1 MLFMFTLQCEMAYK
15 KDPKFLNQI
24 QYCEQA
30 SVPMV
35 VIVGGEEKEKGG
47 VKLRD
52 VAKQVEV

>member
-1 MLFMFTLQCEMAYK
+1 MAYK

-24 QYCEQA
+24 QYCEQT

-52 VAKQVEV
+52 VATQVEVSY